1 MYAPC
6 LSYSNHNLLF
16 KFRTLAIFVQRREMQ
31 KYLILKIT
39 QARRNEEQWEIKNKS
54 NFIFSN
60 FLGQKLK

>member
-16 KFRTLAIFVQRREMQ
+16 KFRTLVQRREMQ
-31 KYLILKIT
+31 KYLILKTT
-39 QARRNEEQWEIKNKS
+39 QARRNEEQLEIKNKS